1 MDARTVGLRLVELT
15 TAGQDATALDE
26 LYADSVV
33 SVEVMSDPV
42 AEPQRWEGIRA
53 VREKHEW
60 WENVATVHQVDVE
73 GPFAGNG
80 DDHFVVRLAM
90 DVTLD
95 GQRNQMAEVGL
106 FTVADGKIVKEV
118 YLGLVG
124 TSRQNEESEGKVSRL
139 LGDGHGCYACICC
152 SKISLLPS
160 RIAHVRSGPA
170 HPEFRTCESRL
181 SGGLQSAGLHHG
193 ENRTAL

>member
-80 DDHFVVRLAM
+80 DDHFVVRFDM

-106 FTVADGKIVKEV
+106 FTVADGKIVKEL

-124 TSRQNEESEGKVSRL
+124 ISRQNEES
-139 LGDGHGCYACICC
+139 
-152 SKISLLPS
+152 
-160 RIAHVRSGPA
+160 
-170 HPEFRTCESRL
+170 
-181 SGGLQSAGLHHG
+181 
-193 ENRTAL
+193 

>member
-1 MDARTVGLRLVELT
+1 MGGHTGR
-15 TAGQDATALDE
+15 AG
-26 LYADSVV
+26 
-33 SVEVMSDPV
+33 
-42 AEPQRWEGIRA
+42 
-53 VREKHEW
+53 KHEW

-80 DDHFVVRLAM
+80 DDHFVVRFAM

-124 TSRQNEESEGKVSRL
+124 TSRQNEES
-139 LGDGHGCYACICC
+139 
-152 SKISLLPS
+152 
-160 RIAHVRSGPA
+160 
-170 HPEFRTCESRL
+170 
-181 SGGLQSAGLHHG
+181 
-193 ENRTAL
+193 

>member
-1 MDARTVGLRLVELT
+1 MVELT

-26 LYADSVV
+26 LYADSAV

-80 DDHFVVRLAM
+80 DDHFVVRFAM

-95 GQRNQMAEVGL
+95 GQRNQMAEVG
-106 FTVADGKIVKEV
+106 
-118 YLGLVG
+118 
-124 TSRQNEESEGKVSRL
+124 
-139 LGDGHGCYACICC
+139 
-152 SKISLLPS
+152 
-160 RIAHVRSGPA
+160 
-170 HPEFRTCESRL
+170 
-181 SGGLQSAGLHHG
+181 
-193 ENRTAL
+193 

>member
-80 DDHFVVRLAM
+80 DDHFVVRFDM

-124 TSRQNEESEGKVSRL
+124 ISRQNEES
-139 LGDGHGCYACICC
+139 
-152 SKISLLPS
+152 
-160 RIAHVRSGPA
+160 
-170 HPEFRTCESRL
+170 
-181 SGGLQSAGLHHG
+181 
-193 ENRTAL
+193 